1 MGFPGGSDGKESSCN
16 AADPG
21 LIPGW
26 GQSPEKDMAT
36 HSSILAWRTPWTEGR
51 ETALCDTIV
60 VDTGYYKFV
69 EIHTTPRARQSI
81 EKNDDRKY

>member
-1 MGFPGGSDGKESSCN
+1 MNTWNTGDF
-16 AADPG
+16 
-21 LIPGW
+21 
-26 GQSPEKDMAT
+26 
-36 HSSILAWRTPWTEGR
+36 EGR

-69 EIHTTPRARQSI
+69 KIHTTPRARQSI

>member
-1 MGFPGGSDGKESSCN
+1 MNTWNTGDF
-16 AADPG
+16 
-21 LIPGW
+21 
-26 GQSPEKDMAT
+26 
-36 HSSILAWRTPWTEGR
+36 EGR